1 MNNIGREQGA
11 KQFENIMTV
20 PMHVVV
26 IVVIFDDAPI
36 FVAGRTCG
44 SCGVREFDPASLILS
59 DLIQERP
66 QLPHRFHELGNQI
79 KM

>member
-1 MNNIGREQGA
+1 M
-11 KQFENIMTV
+11 F
-20 PMHVVV
+20 VV
-26 IVVIFDDAPI
+26 IVVIFDDPPI

-44 SCGVREFDPASLILS
+44 SCGVRVSLIRRDSLILS